1 MPVLEAQKRISIEAG
16 STRMPSFLKKSTS
29 QPRQQFFKKYIKD
42 SKVDKASITIK
53 PRSSGKRILNMVY
66 ANKRERETER
76 DVCKYIVT
84 KVLNQG
90 NLTRIT
96 GITTQNELVQ
106 Y

>member
-1 MPVLEAQKRISIEAG
+1 
-16 STRMPSFLKKSTS
+16 
-29 QPRQQFFKKYIKD
+29 
-42 SKVDKASITIK
+42 
-53 PRSSGKRILNMVY
+53 MVY

-96 GITTQNELVQ
+96 GITTQNELAQ
-106 Y
+106 YESESKVEHQKQKQEEKYA